1 MSTLEKDDSMKIR
14 CVWEHNGN
22 DSLIYAENLAGAF
35 TRGETREI
43 ALGKMEDEVK
53 SFFRWKGEALP
64 ENLEIVVAQEWASGL
79 DICDADSDVIFD
91 EEKSILT
98 QVNLRFALADGALGG

>member
-53 SFFRWKGEALP
+53 SFFGGKARLCRRIWRLLLLRNGR
-64 ENLEIVVAQEWASGL
+64 
-79 DICDADSDVIFD
+79 
-91 EEKSILT
+91 
-98 QVNLRFALADGALGG
+98 QV